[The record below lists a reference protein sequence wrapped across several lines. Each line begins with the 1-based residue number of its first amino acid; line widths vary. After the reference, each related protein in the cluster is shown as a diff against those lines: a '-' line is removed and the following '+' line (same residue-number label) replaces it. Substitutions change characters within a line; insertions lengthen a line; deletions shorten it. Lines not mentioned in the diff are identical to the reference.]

1 MQGYTVFAGVRKAA
15 DACSLR
21 ATDTTGLLQPLL
33 LDVTDDDSVHA
44 ALEQIRAQLGT
55 DAKLAGLVNN
65 AGKGTFAPLEL
76 MPVSVFEDTLAVNL
90 VGVMR

>member
-1 MQGYTVFAGVRKAA
+1 MFAGVRSARDAQSLRAA
-15 DACSLR
+15 DA
-21 ATDTTGLLQPLL
+21 TGLLQPLL
-33 LDVTDDDSVHA
+33 LDVTSDESVHA
-44 ALEQIRAQLGT
+44 AVEQVRQWLGPQGQ
-55 DAKLAGLVNN
+55 LAGLVNN